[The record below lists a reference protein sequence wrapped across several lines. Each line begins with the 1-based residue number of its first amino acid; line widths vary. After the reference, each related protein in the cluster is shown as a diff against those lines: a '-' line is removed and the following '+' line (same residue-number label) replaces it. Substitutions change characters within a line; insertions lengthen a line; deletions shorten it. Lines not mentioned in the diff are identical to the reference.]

1 MRRSYGSYCNECVVQ
16 PSEIYQ
22 KIYVSEFY
30 AAYYSDYFVVQ
41 KYEDLPDFE

>member
-1 MRRSYGSYCNECVVQ
+1 VQ

-30 AAYYSDYFVVQ
+30 AAYYGDYFVVQ
-41 KYEDLPDFE
+41 QYELPDFA